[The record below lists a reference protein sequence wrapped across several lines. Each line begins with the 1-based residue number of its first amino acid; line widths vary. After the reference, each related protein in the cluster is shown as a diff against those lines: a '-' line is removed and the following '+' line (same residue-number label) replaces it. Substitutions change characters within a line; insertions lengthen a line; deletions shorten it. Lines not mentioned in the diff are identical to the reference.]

1 VTSAPQ
7 AAAASPTNVLLVLFF
22 WDMILA
28 LYVVDLNGISNL
40 LPGSKVQAHIDVE
53 FDDGVL
59 IKPQRWQQLKL

>member
-1 VTSAPQ
+1 
-7 AAAASPTNVLLVLFF
+7 
-22 WDMILA
+22 MILA